1 MCFCCA
7 DADVDAA
14 ATGQKRTKPAETR
27 QICFLTKHSTAHM
40 STVAQ
45 QDVAPLRK
53 KRVTKLY
60 ILIEILITYDKYQVQ
75 YIPRVNKF
83 KNK

>member
-1 MCFCCA
+1 MP
-7 DADVDAA
+7 
-14 ATGQKRTKPAETR
+14 Q
-27 QICFLTKHSTAHM
+27 M

-60 ILIEILITYDKYQVQ
+60 IFIKILVTYDKYEIQH
-75 YIPRVNKF
+75 IPRANKF
-83 KNK
+83 KTIQICIQILIYITYYEVLLKVFGLYIYNFS

>member
-1 MCFCCA
+1 
-7 DADVDAA
+7 
-14 ATGQKRTKPAETR
+14 
-27 QICFLTKHSTAHM
+27 M